1 MPAFK
6 NKVWEKITTINSQ
19 YEEDKGIRGI
29 QAGHIARLRL
39 IEKKKMDEEVYNQG
53 LEDLITNTG
62 KTNAL

>member
-39 IEKKKMDEEVYNQG
+39 IEKKKMDEEVYN
-53 LEDLITNTG
+53 
-62 KTNAL
+62 